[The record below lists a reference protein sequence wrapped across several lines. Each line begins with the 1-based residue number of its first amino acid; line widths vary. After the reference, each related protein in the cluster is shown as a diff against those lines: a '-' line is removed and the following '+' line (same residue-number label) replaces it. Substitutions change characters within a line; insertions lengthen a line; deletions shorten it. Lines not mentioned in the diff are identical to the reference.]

1 MGAVGTGYVVVSDSN
16 WLTICWAFD
25 RPLVSPPPVLA
36 EAEELA
42 AAGALELELLLELHA
57 ASTAAAVIAAP
68 GASKRFHLCV
78 IAFGSSIPP
87 ITSGA

>member
-1 MGAVGTGYVVVSDSN
+1 MDAVGTGYVLVTDSN
-16 WLTICWAFD
+16 WLTICCAFD
-25 RPLVSPPPVLA
+25 RLAVSPPVLA

-42 AAGALELELLLELHA
+42 AAGELELELLLELHA

>member
-1 MGAVGTGYVVVSDSN
+1 VLA
-16 WLTICWAFD
+16 
-25 RPLVSPPPVLA
+25 LA
-36 EAEELA
+36 EALAEVEELA
-42 AAGALELELLLELHA
+42 AGVELVLELLVVLLLELQA

-68 GASKRFHLCV
+68 GATQRFHLCV

>member
-1 MGAVGTGYVVVSDSN
+1 
-16 WLTICWAFD
+16 
-25 RPLVSPPPVLA
+25 LVTPADPAPVA
-36 EAEELA
+36 EDEELVVDDEL
-42 AAGALELELLLELHA
+42 GEVELLLELPLELHA

-68 GASKRFHLCV
+68 GASQRFHLCV